1 MPTIT
6 FIHPALPA
14 PVVLQAEPGETL
26 IDVVRR
32 ADVPLYWRCGHG
44 TCCACQVRI
53 CHTRQPRH
61 WPWSRKE
68 RNVQA
73 RHGLIDAS
81 TQTQE
86 QIDDSPERWR
96 LACSLV
102 VGEEDWEVR
111 W

>member
-1 MPTIT
+1 MPRII
-6 FIHPALPA
+6 FIHPALSEPKTLDA
-14 PVVLQAEPGETL
+14 TPGEAL

-32 ADVPLYWRCGHG
+32 AEVPLYWRCGHG

-53 CHTRQPRH
+53 THARQPRDTP
-61 WPWSRKE
+61 WPRKE

-73 RHGLIDAS
+73 RHGLIDAA
-81 TQTQE
+81 TQARDT
-86 QIDDSPERWR
+86 IDDSPERWR
-96 LACSLV
+96 LACSLI

>member
-1 MPTIT
+1 M
-6 FIHPALPA
+6 
-14 PVVLQAEPGETL
+14 
-26 IDVVRR
+26 
-32 ADVPLYWRCGHG
+32 
-44 TCCACQVRI
+44 
-53 CHTRQPRH
+53 
-61 WPWSRKE
+61 
-68 RNVQA
+68 QA